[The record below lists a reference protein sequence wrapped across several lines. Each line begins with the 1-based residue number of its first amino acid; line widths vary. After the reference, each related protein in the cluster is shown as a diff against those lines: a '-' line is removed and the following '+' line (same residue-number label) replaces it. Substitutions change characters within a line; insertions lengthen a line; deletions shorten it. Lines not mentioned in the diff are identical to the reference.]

1 MNLKNNESLNF
12 LYVVEGCFYFLLKFY
27 FIKLTNSV
35 FDQLIYLFCKVFINM
50 NNIIIA
56 NNNININTTE
66 LINIYG

>member
-35 FDQLIYLFCKVFINM
+35 FDQLIYLFCKV
-50 NNIIIA
+50 
-56 NNNININTTE
+56 
-66 LINIYG
+66 